1 MKCAVLVLLAFE
13 LVIPNPICAQA
24 PGGTISG
31 FVTDASAARIS
42 GAIVI
47 VRTRNLV

>member
-24 PGGTISG
+24 PGGTIYSG
-31 FVTDASAARIS
+31 LRH
-42 GAIVI
+42 
-47 VRTRNLV
+47 